1 MVHIMRV
8 FCFSILNARISKM
21 QILNT
26 QSHSAFPA
34 RLCLQAAAGR
44 LLLFFQMINH
54 ANSDENPLLR

>member
-1 MVHIMRV
+1 
-8 FCFSILNARISKM
+8 M

-44 LLLFFQMINH
+44 LLLLFQMINH